1 MRRGR
6 LESCYL
12 NHNEPE
18 KVIGLNPLWSVA
30 LDRVRKW
37 IDEASSVCG

>member
-1 MRRGR
+1 MLWTAKPMRRGR

-18 KVIGLNPLWSVA
+18 KVIGLNPL
-30 LDRVRKW
+30 
-37 IDEASSVCG
+37 